1 MASSSVAVDG
11 AGEKRSTGKCLYYL
25 RNIATFLVSHIGL
38 VSLVVGYCIMGA
50 FTFEALEAKHELQ
63 VKREMVRVRESVT
76 DDLWRF
82 TYKMDVLVQEDWTT
96 NVTDRLKKFE
106 THLIES
112 MKKKGWDGSEET
124 DKVQWTL
131 AGALFYSIILI
142 TTIGREF
149 YVSFHSFCD
158 APAQGDKRRSE
169 KEIVAAV
176 GGGTHPIS
184 LALFLSSRAT
194 PRSEKRHKKNPVGR
208 SVGKPAKHCTL
219 FDRAIVMTSTITN
232 KMKSWS
238 TSCTTR
244 GDPVRGVYSNVC
256 IIFPLFV

>member
-1 MASSSVAVDG
+1 MASSSSGGVEG
-11 AGEKRSTGKCLYYL
+11 GEKPKGKCLFYL

-63 VKREMVRVRESVT
+63 VKREMIKVRESVT

-82 TYKMDVLVQEDWTT
+82 TYKMDVLVQEDWTV

-142 TTIGREF
+142 TTIGMRVF
-149 YVSFHSFCD
+149 FISF
-158 APAQGDKRRSE
+158 
-169 KEIVAAV
+169 
-176 GGGTHPIS
+176 
-184 LALFLSSRAT
+184 
-194 PRSEKRHKKNPVGR
+194 
-208 SVGKPAKHCTL
+208 
-219 FDRAIVMTSTITN
+219 TI
-232 KMKSWS
+232 
-238 TSCTTR
+238 
-244 GDPVRGVYSNVC
+244 
-256 IIFPLFV
+256 

>member
-1 MASSSVAVDG
+1 MPSSSG
-11 AGEKRSTGKCLYYL
+11 GGEGGGEKPKGKCLFYL

-63 VKREMVRVRESVT
+63 VKREMIKVREGVT

-82 TYKMDVLVQEDWTT
+82 TYKMDVLVQDDWTV

-106 THLIES
+106 MHLIES

-142 TTIGREF
+142 TTIGT
-149 YVSFHSFCD
+149 
-158 APAQGDKRRSE
+158 
-169 KEIVAAV
+169 IM
-176 GGGTHPIS
+176 PIS
-184 LALFLSSRAT
+184 IINNDSFR
-194 PRSEKRHKKNPVGR
+194 
-208 SVGKPAKHCTL
+208 
-219 FDRAIVMTSTITN
+219 I
-232 KMKSWS
+232 
-238 TSCTTR
+238 
-244 GDPVRGVYSNVC
+244 YS
-256 IIFPLFV
+256 IIL

>member
-1 MASSSVAVDG
+1 MASSVAVDG
-11 AGEKRSTGKCLYYL
+11 AGEKRSSGKCLYYL

-63 VKREMVRVRESVT
+63 VKRDMIKVRESVT

-82 TYKMDVLVQEDWTT
+82 TYKMDVLVQDDWTT

-142 TTIGREF
+142 TTIGTTKQN
-149 YVSFHSFCD
+149 Y
-158 APAQGDKRRSE
+158 
-169 KEIVAAV
+169 II
-176 GGGTHPIS
+176 IS
-184 LALFLSSRAT
+184 LYLCDSLTS
-194 PRSEKRHKKNPVGR
+194 
-208 SVGKPAKHCTL
+208 
-219 FDRAIVMTSTITN
+219 IV
-232 KMKSWS
+232 
-238 TSCTTR
+238 
-244 GDPVRGVYSNVC
+244 
-256 IIFPLFV
+256 

>member
-1 MASSSVAVDG
+1 MLETECFYFFLQPKKFFRNKKNARAREEKKEAPATHSDLFPSLSLSPFFFFSFFTLLPVGLDGRKSSSRSSRPDERLVRRLGLVMASSSVAVDG
-11 AGEKRSTGKCLYYL
+11 TGEKRSSGKCLYYL

-63 VKREMVRVRESVT
+63 VKREMIKVRESVT

-82 TYKMDVLVQEDWTT
+82 TYKMDVLVQEEWTT

-142 TTIGREF
+142 TTIGMMRIR
-149 YVSFHSFCD
+149 YY
-158 APAQGDKRRSE
+158 P
-169 KEIVAAV
+169 
-176 GGGTHPIS
+176 
-184 LALFLSSRAT
+184 
-194 PRSEKRHKKNPVGR
+194 
-208 SVGKPAKHCTL
+208 
-219 FDRAIVMTSTITN
+219 
-232 KMKSWS
+232 
-238 TSCTTR
+238 
-244 GDPVRGVYSNVC
+244 
-256 IIFPLFV
+256 